1 LGLRQAYPQ
10 GYSIWVGSYEGGP
23 FEPPPNFA
31 QPAETVNGYGLSQP
45 MLALMRGL
53 EHTRNHI
60 PHPGRPRRAD
70 VWANPRRL
78 GQGGVRLKFS
88 PSL

>member
-31 QPAETVNGYGLSQP
+31 QPAETVNGYGLSQS

-53 EHTRNHI
+53 EHTQNHI
-60 PHPGRPRRAD
+60 PAVLALRMPGPM
-70 VWANPRRL
+70 
-78 GQGGVRLKFS
+78 QGAWGREA
-88 PSL
+88 